1 MSHLCVTRKSAV
13 LFTSGLLWMKQ
24 NVVLKCVG
32 GDGASK
38 NAGSLVIREGSIRL
52 KVGSWLLWGFLL

>member
-1 MSHLCVTRKSAV
+1 MAR
-13 LFTSGLLWMKQ
+13 Q

-38 NAGSLVIREGSIRL
+38 NAGSLVIREGSVRL